1 MILRT
6 LQRISRI
13 ASSCLTILIDKVGQY
28 SLPPTITECGK
39 IFEQPTCL
47 LTLRCAYFSMDLAGS
62 CVRVRCPTTWQGL
75 LKREQNVRQTSLSEF
90 MMELYILCQC
100 RVLYG
105 CRFSSVKHI
114 LKAGRHKDC
123 TYTDVGSKNPQ
134 AWNAPSEGFN
144 HCMRRWLMNNPE
156 ALMDHDQY
164 QLPYGHLSLEQIELL
179 RQIRAGE
186 LKQLYDYWCSL
197 YHNCPNSTGGIQQ
210 LHKLQLNSAPCFVHL
225 NDLRIQW
232 DALSKRDKTSKS
244 NEHQKR
250 HLPGFLTAVIWTRLR
265 QWCRRASQPC
275 FVCAG
280 DQCMIVPCD
289 EVQIFAFYLNALFG
303 QNELGNLKTNDWH
316 KVLL

>member
-1 MILRT
+1 
-6 LQRISRI
+6 
-13 ASSCLTILIDKVGQY
+13 
-28 SLPPTITECGK
+28 
-39 IFEQPTCL
+39 
-47 LTLRCAYFSMDLAGS
+47 
-62 CVRVRCPTTWQGL
+62 
-75 LKREQNVRQTSLSEF
+75 
-90 MMELYILCQC
+90 
-100 RVLYG
+100 
-105 CRFSSVKHI
+105 
-114 LKAGRHKDC
+114 
-123 TYTDVGSKNPQ
+123 
-134 AWNAPSEGFN
+134 
-144 HCMRRWLMNNPE
+144 MNNPE

-303 QNELGNLKTNDWH
+303 QNKLGNLKTNDWH
-316 KVLL
+316 KVLLEFPQRNSTDKTHGFKWQYLQWDMWTALNKLRPLMPCDDQRKSIERALDRSDADEDPESDWVAKDTGTWQRPMPIEPGKDPNVKHGENCWWDRVNGMWIEEF